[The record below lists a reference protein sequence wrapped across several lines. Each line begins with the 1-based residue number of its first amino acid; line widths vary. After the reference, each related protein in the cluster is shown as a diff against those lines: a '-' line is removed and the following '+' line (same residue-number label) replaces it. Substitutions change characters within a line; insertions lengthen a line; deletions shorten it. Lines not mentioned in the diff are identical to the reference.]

1 MIDFVHFEYEPGDKD
16 AVLKWFHENDDQRQ
30 MILEYFSQKS
40 SSTVNFK
47 IEDIVDQFDFVESE
61 EVGFFPADLIY
72 DLDQFDQIWFEKSS
86 LSDNYRAL
94 YRILWFLVA
103 EWMIE
108 EERTFEVFP
117 LAKELDVIQNLK
129 DSAQQ
134 GDELQLK
141 DMDDLYYGWRT
152 KTFSNKKIFTPIEK
166 FEGVNLKLADEI
178 ESLDT
183 WFFPSEVFESSASVL
198 KTEDGS
204 LFLVVDFMDSYVM
217 HVESI
222 SEAKTVLQEIWN

>member
-1 MIDFVHFEYEPGDKD
+1 MIDFVHFEYEPGDKQ
-16 AVLKWFHENDDQRQ
+16 AVLKWFRDNDAQRQ
-30 MILEYFSQKS
+30 MVLEYFSQKS
-40 SSTVNFK
+40 LSTVNAE
-47 IEDIVDQFDFVESE
+47 IEEIVDHFNFVESQ

-72 DLDQFDQIWFEKSS
+72 ELDRFDQIWFEKSS

-94 YRILWFLVA
+94 YRTLWFLVA

-108 EERTFEVFP
+108 EERTFEVFS
-117 LAKELDVIQNLK
+117 LANEMDVIQNLK

-134 GDELQLK
+134 EDEIQLQ

-152 KTFSNKKIFTPIEK
+152 KTFSNGKVFTPLEK

-183 WFFPSEVFESSASVL
+183 WFFPGDVFESSASVL
-198 KTEDGS
+198 KTEDGL
-204 LFLVVDFMDSYVM
+204 LFLVVDFMDSFAM
-217 HVESI
+217 HVESV
-222 SEAKTVLQEIWN
+222 SEAKTVLNEIWN